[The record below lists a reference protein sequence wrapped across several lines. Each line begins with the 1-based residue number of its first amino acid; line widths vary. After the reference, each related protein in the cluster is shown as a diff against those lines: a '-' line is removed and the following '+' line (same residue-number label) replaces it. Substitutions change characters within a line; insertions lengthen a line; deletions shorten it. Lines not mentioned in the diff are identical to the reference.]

1 MIHEIYIFYILS
13 LHGNYTVYKK
23 KVNKKM
29 SEIILDFE
37 IFELKSSVIKMNEN
51 NEKVVSRITE

>member
-1 MIHEIYIFYILS
+1 
-13 LHGNYTVYKK
+13 
-23 KVNKKM
+23 M

-37 IFELKSSVIKMNEN
+37 IFELKSSVIRMNEN